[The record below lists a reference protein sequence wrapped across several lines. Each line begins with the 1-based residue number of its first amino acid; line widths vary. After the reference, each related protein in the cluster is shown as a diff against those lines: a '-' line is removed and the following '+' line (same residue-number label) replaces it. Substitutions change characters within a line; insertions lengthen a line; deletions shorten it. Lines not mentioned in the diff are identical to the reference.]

1 MGSPRHPIRPH
12 PDRPPRMQRFIE
24 QQNIVYLERLLAT
37 GGLSDRS
44 RHLVEE
50 QWRAAQ
56 RRLAMLMAV
65 SAGVGPKSRLASKIS
80 SRFRNEFEA
89 APMPL
94 LLLDPGP
101 GMRIVHAN
109 QAYAEATMIN
119 PGRVAGEKLFDVF
132 PDNPGD
138 PLADGAANVF
148 DSLRVVAET
157 GQSHTMAVQRYDVR
171 NLEGAFVERYW
182 RPVNSPVLDDKGDV
196 AFILNQVVDVT
207 SHFPREAP
215 WRRTEA
221 GRLDTV
227 AGQTACSPSR
237 QEHPQR
243 PAV

>member
-1 MGSPRHPIRPH
+1 
-12 PDRPPRMQRFIE
+12 MQRFIE
-24 QQNIVYLERLLAT
+24 EQNIAYLERLLAT
-37 GGLSDRS
+37 EALSDKS
-44 RHLVEE
+44 RHLLE
-50 QWRAAQ
+50 QQWLAAQ
-56 RRLAMLMAV
+56 RRLAMLTAV
-65 SAGVGPKSRLASKIS
+65 RAGVGRKSRVASKIS

-109 QAYAEATMIN
+109 DAYAAATMIN
-119 PGRVAGEKLFDVF
+119 PGKVAGEKLFNVF

-148 DSLRVVAET
+148 DSLRIVAET
-157 GQSHTMAVQRYDVR
+157 GQSHAMAVQRYDVR
-171 NLEGAFVERYW
+171 NREGAFVERYW

-207 SHFPREAP
+207 SHFPQGAP

-221 GRLDTV
+221 GGPNAV
-227 AGQTACSPSR
+227 PGEAASPSR
-237 QEHPQR
+237 QTHPQR
-243 PAV
+243 PEA